1 MSDIKQIIITGNAA
15 TESVER
21 RRTRKR
27 EGGIQYK
34 NQNSEQTTLP
44 VFQSVMQSAA
54 VQPVADIPQK
64 IVLGPK
70 KNKVK
75 VLLTRKRIHVAGAEG
90 PRPARKVTLGLIG
103 HKRRITR
110 ARRLRKESRA
120 LPISDIEEHLIQK
133 GIIKSTSKA
142 PDTILRQM
150 YEDAMSLTQPTL

>member
-1 MSDIKQIIITGNAA
+1 
-15 TESVER
+15 
-21 RRTRKR
+21 
-27 EGGIQYK
+27 
-34 NQNSEQTTLP
+34 
-44 VFQSVMQSAA
+44 
-54 VQPVADIPQK
+54 
-64 IVLGPK
+64 
-70 KNKVK
+70 
-75 VLLTRKRIHVAGAEG
+75 VAGAEG

-120 LPISDIEEHLIQK
+120 LPISDIKEHLIQK